1 MTRLE
6 FLGNFKYLS
15 LSERKTLHA
24 AMRDLT
30 LKQLRIV
37 AAVARTGKITGA
49 ARDLSVTPP
58 AVTLQL
64 KLVEDGAGLALFE
77 RTRGGMRPTDAG
89 RQVLET
95 AARVES
101 ALAECTEALRA
112 MRGLGRG
119 RVLVGLVSTAK
130 YVVPRALAAFAKT
143 HPGIELHLLVGNRA
157 QTLAALERLELDIA
171 ITGYPP
177 DDMAVE
183 RQVIGCHP
191 HVIIAAADHGF
202 ASRRRLKLADL
213 AEETFVVRE
222 RGSGTR
228 LLMERLFAK
237 AALRPRIAMEVDS
250 NETIKQAVIAGLG
263 VAFLSA
269 HTIAA
274 EVETGRLAVLPVAG
288 LPVVR
293 KWYAVRHK
301 KKRLLPPA
309 EAMWTF
315 LVSEG
320 ARFLPGVEGTGG
332 SGPAADRAG
341 GRPVRAAG

>member
-1 MTRLE
+1 MSPSPLVNMAHLE
-6 FLGNFKYLS
+6 CSGNFNYLS
-15 LSERKTLHA
+15 LGERKTLRVA
-24 AMRDLT
+24 VRNLT

-49 ARDLSVTPP
+49 AKELNVTPP
-58 AVTLQL
+58 AVALQL

-89 RQVLET
+89 RQVLQT
-95 AARVES
+95 AARVET
-101 ALAECTEALRA
+101 ALAECAEALKA
-112 MRGLGRG
+112 MHGLGRG

-143 HPGIELHLLVGNRA
+143 HPGIELRLLVGNRA

-183 RQVIGCHP
+183 RQVIGNHP
-191 HVIIAAADHGF
+191 HVIIAAADHRF
-202 ASRRRLKLADL
+202 VSRRRLQLADL
-213 AEETFVVRE
+213 ADETFVVRE

-237 AALRPRIAMEVDS
+237 AALSPRIAMEVDS

-288 LPVVR
+288 LPVIR
-293 KWYAVRHK
+293 QWYAVKHK
-301 KKRLLPPA
+301 EKRLLPAA
-309 EAMWTF
+309 EAMWQF
-315 LVSEG
+315 LVSESV
-320 ARFLPGVEGTGG
+320 RFLPGVE
-332 SGPAADRAG
+332 SWQR
-341 GRPVRAAG
+341 

>member
-1 MTRLE
+1 
-6 FLGNFKYLS
+6 
-15 LSERKTLHA
+15 
-24 AMRDLT
+24 
-30 LKQLRIV
+30 
-37 AAVARTGKITGA
+37 
-49 ARDLSVTPP
+49 
-58 AVTLQL
+58 
-64 KLVEDGAGLALFE
+64 
-77 RTRGGMRPTDAG
+77 
-89 RQVLET
+89 
-95 AARVES
+95 
-101 ALAECTEALRA
+101 

-143 HPGIELHLLVGNRA
+143 HPGVELRLLVGNRA
-157 QTLAALERLELDIA
+157 HTLAALERLELDIA
-171 ITGYPP
+171 VTGYPP

-183 RQVIGCHP
+183 RQAIGDHP
-191 HVIIAAADHGF
+191 HVIIAAADHRF
-202 ASRRRLKLADL
+202 VPRRRLKLADL

-237 AALRPRIAMEVDS
+237 AALHPRIAMEVDS

-274 EVETGRLAVLPVAG
+274 EVETGRLVVLPVAG
-288 LPVVR
+288 LPVIR
-293 KWYAVRHK
+293 QWYAVKHK
-301 KKRLLPPA
+301 EKRLLPAA

-320 ARFLPGVEGTGG
+320 ARFLPGVEGTGRSGIVASQAGHG
-332 SGPAADRAG
+332 SIRATE
-341 GRPVRAAG
+341 PP

>member
-1 MTRLE
+1 
-6 FLGNFKYLS
+6 
-15 LSERKTLHA
+15 
-24 AMRDLT
+24 MRDLT

-37 AAVARTGKITGA
+37 AAVARTGRIGA
-49 ARDLSVTPP
+49 AAKDLNVTPP

-64 KLVEDGAGLALFE
+64 KLAEGSAGLALFE
-77 RTRGGMRPTDAG
+77 RARTGMRPTDAG
-89 RQVLET
+89 HQVLET
-95 AARVES
+95 AARVEA
-101 ALAECTEALRA
+101 ALAECAEALKA

-143 HPGIELHLLVGNRA
+143 HPGIELRLVVGNRA

-177 DDMAVE
+177 EDMAVE
-183 RQVIGCHP
+183 RQVIGNHP
-191 HVIIAAADHGF
+191 HVIIAAADHRF
-202 ASRRRLKLADL
+202 VSRRRLKLADL
-213 AEETFVVRE
+213 AEETFIVRE

-250 NETIKQAVIAGLG
+250 NETIKQAVIADLG

-274 EVETGRLAVLPVAG
+274 EVETGRLAVLPVVG
-288 LPVVR
+288 LPAIR
-293 KWYAVRHK
+293 QWYAVKHK
-301 KKRLLPPA
+301 EKRLLPAA
-309 EAMWTF
+309 EAMWQF
-315 LVSEG
+315 LVSDG
-320 ARFLPGVEGTGG
+320 ARFLPGVEGTGR
-332 SGPAADRAG
+332 SGTVASQAGRRSIRADGA
-341 GRPVRAAG
+341 P